1 MACRCLTVLYF
12 PFSLSTPKSLSPS
25 SPQPGLLLNSSLKQ
39 NQLNLRKMRL
49 FLLAPAPFLLSGCAS
64 IGVGAFIVTPI
75 LFMAFII
82 ACIWALVRLI
92 SGSST
97 KNLEREKFQHQKEMD
112 YRAYEAAKKPPP
124 PAYTPTLPT
133 PSNTNNSEPSF
144 AKSQGDSR
152 VPLLQGRHHCW
163 SCHLQALPKQ
173 SLS

>member
-1 MACRCLTVLYF
+1 
-12 PFSLSTPKSLSPS
+12 
-25 SPQPGLLLNSSLKQ
+25 
-39 NQLNLRKMRL
+39 MRL
-49 FLLAPAPFLLSGCAS
+49 LLLAPIPFLLNGCAS

-112 YRAYEAAKKPPP
+112 YRAYEVAKKPPP

-133 PSNTNNSEPSF
+133 PPTPTTQN
-144 AKSQGDSR
+144 
-152 VPLLQGRHHCW
+152 L
-163 SCHLQALPKQ
+163 ALPKAKEIQ
-173 SLS
+173 ECPYCKEDIIVGAVICKHCRSSL

>member
-1 MACRCLTVLYF
+1 MRVL
-12 PFSLSTPKSLSPS
+12 
-25 SPQPGLLLNSSLKQ
+25 
-39 NQLNLRKMRL
+39 
-49 FLLAPAPFLLSGCAS
+49 LLAPIPFVLTGCAS

-133 PSNTNNSEPSF
+133 PTTQN
-144 AKSQGDSR
+144 
-152 VPLLQGRHHCW
+152 L
-163 SCHLQALPKQ
+163 ALPKAKEIQ
-173 SLS
+173 ECPYCKEDIIVGAVICKHCRSSL